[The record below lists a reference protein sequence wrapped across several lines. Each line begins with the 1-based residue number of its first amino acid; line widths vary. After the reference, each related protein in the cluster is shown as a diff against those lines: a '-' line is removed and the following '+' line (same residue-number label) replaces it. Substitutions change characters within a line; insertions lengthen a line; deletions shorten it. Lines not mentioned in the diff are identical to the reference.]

1 MTKEINLSE
10 ILNKHLSACYSVH
23 NIKISDKYQ
32 THLIAAMRE
41 VAEKTLELASE
52 NANLIGSPVHN
63 NKLSENIVSSI
74 IQINDNTDDFYY
86 EINKQS
92 ILNTINQIK

>member
-1 MTKEINLSE
+1 MKEINLSE
-10 ILNKHLSACYSVH
+10 ILNKHLSTCYIVH

-52 NANLIGSPVHN
+52 NVTLLEDDIDIG
-63 NKLSENIVSSI
+63 KEYLMEKY
-74 IQINDNTDDFYY
+74 NTFYKDALFT
-86 EINKQS
+86 ISKPS
-92 ILNTINQIK
+92 ILNTINQIT

>member
-10 ILNKHLSACYSVH
+10 ILNKHLSACYIVH

-52 NANLIGSPVHN
+52 NVTLLEDDVDIGN
-63 NKLSENIVSSI
+63 EYLMEKY
-74 IQINDNTDDFYY
+74 NTFYKDALFT
-86 EINKQS
+86 ISKPS

>member
-10 ILNKHLSACYSVH
+10 ILNKHLSACYIVH

-52 NANLIGSPVHN
+52 KIKSDAIETCGSDVPDCW
-63 NKLSENIVSSI
+63 S
-74 IQINDNTDDFYY
+74 D
-86 EINKQS
+86 QS

>member
-1 MTKEINLSE
+1 MKEINLSE
-10 ILNKHLSACYSVH
+10 ILNKHLSTCYIVH

-52 NANLIGSPVHN
+52 NVTLLEDDIDIRNLPWR
-63 NKLSENIVSSI
+63 
-74 IQINDNTDDFYY
+74 
-86 EINKQS
+86 EIELIRFRQAVCCRVKV
-92 ILNTINQIK
+92 